1 MAKKEPSG
9 EIVMTTARAG
19 YPKVGTKL
27 TPSEIRGH
35 RWVYEYQIADYT
47 DPRRQEAANRAL
59 AQAAADP
66 ATSPVPPAMNKEGEP
81 TPPIA
86 EPAAPAGAQAPP
98 HATV

>member
-1 MAKKEPSG
+1 MAKKELSR
-9 EIVMTTARAG
+9 EIVMTMARAG
-19 YPKVGTKL
+19 YPPLGQKL

-47 DPRRQEAANRAL
+47 DPKRQELANRAF
-59 AQAAADP
+59 AQAALNP
-66 ATSPVPPAMNKEGEP
+66 AASPVPPAMNKDDGEP

-86 EPAAPAGAQAPP
+86 EPEAPAKEQL